1 MSYFMGASCN
11 NKRPFKVPY
20 DGAVGTVIGKETCNA
35 DVGKDYWLIEI
46 FSSSS
51 VRQQYGDTI
60 TLNGIK
66 YFNVI
71 KTAGLP
77 EIFKKNGQKIGF
89 DFKIAGTA
97 TLTADCAV
105 DNPMIYKLKVVEL
118 VDSSPA
124 SF

>member
-1 MSYFMGASCN
+1 MVCFMAESCN

-20 DGAVGTVIGKETCNA
+20 YGAAGTVIGKETCNA
-35 DVGKDYWLIEI
+35 DIGKDYWFIEI
-46 FSSSS
+46 ASSLS

-77 EIFKKNGQKIGF
+77 EILKQNGQKVGF
-89 DFKIAGTA
+89 DFKIAGTSA
-97 TLTADCAV
+97 LTTNCTV
-105 DNPMIYKLKVVEL
+105 NNPIIYKLKVVEL
-118 VDSSPA
+118 MSSSPA